1 MIALK
6 IEEIKE
12 FTSGLFVGTMFD
24 RFLLREATIITFN
37 TFTID
42 GHIKQGYYSEQELEE
57 HKIEDL
63 SAWAVL
69 KPVCFTLIKGKK
81 LPGSFQITLQLGP
94 ADMEEFL
101 LRSQVGLAA
110 EQISGLYVNIRYE
123 EGSLYCV
130 TGTSLKIFTLDK
142 AIETEWDEY
151 TRIFLRQEGFTYTE
165 NC

>member
-12 FTSGLFVGTMFD
+12 FTSRLFLGTIFD
-24 RFLLREATIITFN
+24 GFLLREATIVTFN

-42 GHIKQGYYSEQELEE
+42 GHIKQGYYSEQELE
-57 HKIEDL
+57 KNQIEDL
-63 SAWAVL
+63 SAWAVI
-69 KPVCFTLIKGKK
+69 KPICFSLIKGKK

-110 EQISGLYVNIRYE
+110 EQISGLYINIRYE
-123 EGSLYCV
+123 DGSLYCI
-130 TGTSLKIFTLDK
+130 TGTSLKVFTLDK

-151 TRIFLRQEGFTYTE
+151 IRIFLRQQGFTFS
-165 NC
+165 

>member
-12 FTSGLFVGTMFD
+12 FTSGLFLGTMFD
-24 RFLLREATIITFN
+24 CFLLREATIVTFN

-42 GHIKQGYYSEQELEE
+42 GHIKQGYYSERELEE
-57 HKIEDL
+57 HQIEDL
-63 SAWAVL
+63 SAWAVI
-69 KPVCFTLIKGKK
+69 KPICFSLIKGKK

-123 EGSLYCV
+123 EGALYCI
-130 TGTSLKIFTLDK
+130 TGTSLNVFTLDK

-151 TRIFLRQEGFTYTE
+151 IRIFLRQHKF
-165 NC
+165 NFS